1 VRTVDFTTL
10 TAACSELRAFW
21 LPARLEQVYQRDRHT
36 IALALRTLDRRGW
49 LDISWHPQ
57 AARLCTGSPPPRTP
71 DTFTFS
77 QQLRHQ
83 LAGLALVAIK
93 AIAPWE
99 RVADLQFARRP
110 GEEAIWHLYVEIM
123 GKYSNVI
130 LANQDNLIVTAGHQ
144 VSDRQSRVRPI
155 QTGQPYEVPP
165 ALLEPIPSSSESLDR
180 WRERVSLIPGHL
192 GRQLLKSYRGLSSSL
207 VESMLRSAGLDP
219 QQPTDT
225 LSDGDWHRLFLRWLE
240 WLEALEKEQFQPM
253 PTEDGY
259 TVIGW
264 GAGVAGEL
272 GGSGAGEMPM
282 PHARCPMP
290 DAHAATVGELLNR
303 YYTERLNRQEF
314 QQLRHMLSQKINS
327 LLGKLQVKAG
337 TFQERLQQSD
347 QADRHRQQA
356 DLLMANLQAWQPGM
370 KSIGLP
376 DFETGEPVVIAL
388 EPEKNAVQNAQALYR
403 RHQKLK
409 RARAA
414 VEPLLAEVRQEI
426 EYLELV
432 EMEIGQ
438 LEGYREPADLKAL
451 EEIRDELIGQGYLEN
466 PEYRSHTEAPAT
478 DFYRYKT
485 PSGFELL
492 VGRNNRQND
501 ILSFRMAGDYD
512 LWFHTQEIAGS
523 HVLLRLPAGAAPEK
537 ADLQFAAD
545 LTAHYSRAREAA
557 QVPVVYTEPKYVYKP
572 KGEKPGMVVYK
583 HERILWG
590 RPQEGRGYVAQR
602 YGSDKDL

>member
-1 VRTVDFTTL
+1 
-10 TAACSELRAFW
+10 
-21 LPARLEQVYQRDRHT
+21 
-36 IALALRTLDRRGW
+36 
-49 LDISWHPQ
+49 
-57 AARLCTGSPPPRTP
+57 
-71 DTFTFS
+71 
-77 QQLRHQ
+77 
-83 LAGLALVAIK
+83 
-93 AIAPWE
+93 
-99 RVADLQFARRP
+99 
-110 GEEAIWHLYVEIM
+110 
-123 GKYSNVI
+123 
-130 LANQDNLIVTAGHQ
+130 
-144 VSDRQSRVRPI
+144 
-155 QTGQPYEVPP
+155 
-165 ALLEPIPSSSESLDR
+165 
-180 WRERVSLIPGHL
+180 
-192 GRQLLKSYRGLSSSL
+192 
-207 VESMLRSAGLDP
+207 
-219 QQPTDT
+219 
-225 LSDGDWHRLFLRWLE
+225 
-240 WLEALEKEQFQPM
+240 
-253 PTEDGY
+253 
-259 TVIGW
+259 
-264 GAGVAGEL
+264 
-272 GGSGAGEMPM
+272 
-282 PHARCPMP
+282 
-290 DAHAATVGELLNR
+290 
-303 YYTERLNRQEF
+303 
-314 QQLRHMLSQKINS
+314 
-327 LLGKLQVKAG
+327 
-337 TFQERLQQSD
+337 
-347 QADRHRQQA
+347 
-356 DLLMANLQAWQPGM
+356 MANLQAWQPGM

>member
-1 VRTVDFTTL
+1 MRTVDFTTL
-10 TAACSELRAFW
+10 TAACSELRATW

-36 IALALRTLDRRGW
+36 IAIAVRTLDRRGW

-83 LAGLALVAIK
+83 LAGLALVAIE

-165 ALLEPIPSSSESLDR
+165 ALLEPIPSSSESFDR
-180 WRERVSLIPGHL
+180 WRERVSLIPGQL

-207 VESMLRSAGLDP
+207 VESMVRAAGLDP
-219 QQPTDT
+219 QQPVDT
-225 LSDGDWHRLFLRWLE
+225 LSDGDWHRLFSWWLE
-240 WLEALEKEQFQPM
+240 WLHALEKEQFQPM
-253 PTEDGY
+253 PAEDGY

-264 GAGVAGEL
+264 GAG
-272 GGSGAGEMPM
+272 GAGDLGLAGDSPIQN
-282 PHARCPMP
+282 PKSKIQNDSPP
-290 DAHAATVGELLNR
+290 TVGELLNR
-303 YYTERLNRQEF
+303 YYTEQLNQQEF
-314 QQLRHMLSQKINS
+314 KQLRHQLSQKISS

-370 KSIGLP
+370 KSIALP
-376 DFETGEPVVIAL
+376 DFETGEPVAIAL

-414 VEPLLAEVRQEI
+414 VEPLLAEVREEI

-432 EMEIGQ
+432 EMEIAQ

-466 PEYRSHTEAPAT
+466 PEYRSQTDAPAT
-478 DFYRYKT
+478 DFYRYRT

-523 HVLLRLPAGAAPEK
+523 HALLRLPAGAAPEE

-545 LTAHYSRAREAA
+545 VTAHYSRAREAA
-557 QVPVVYTEPKYVYKP
+557 QVPVVYTEPKHVYKP
-572 KGEKPGMVVYK
+572 KGAKPGMVVYK

-590 RPQEGRGYVAQR
+590 RPQEGRRYVNQME
-602 YGSDKDL
+602 GSDKEL